1 MLTSEQ
7 KAQIHLRLQEAG
19 IKAKKEI
26 FDAINQGAT
35 LEQVDAII
43 ARKIEE
49 IASAR
54 KPDLE
59 LSSHPISYKIFGKK
73 LITQNAVDDMNFVT
87 RLPFVSAAA
96 LMPDGHRV
104 KENSVPVGGVVAS
117 THIFP
122 SIVGSDIA
130 CSVML
135 SIVDCLATESDLQVV
150 LPTLKYVLS
159 NFTYFNNQLNPDVH
173 LNYNFYLNP
182 PDMETEEGKNL
193 LRAAMGTA
201 ATQHGTSGDGNHF
214 VEIGL
219 TDVDY
224 GWGKVYSTKKTRR
237 IAILSHFGSRAV
249 GSLIAK
255 AFNTIAMSQYEMPK
269 GVEEAPLDVNSPYG
283 RDYIKLMHFAADFA
297 RTGHEWV
304 HRRVSEEISARIN
317 MPMQIKHQIYSR
329 HNFADYDVSSG
340 LFIHRKG
347 ATPAHAG
354 LVGVIP
360 ATMGHQTQ
368 IVLGLGNPESLNSAS
383 HGAGR
388 THSRGRALQE
398 FKGTHDY
405 VLRNFGVHLIGG
417 DADEDPRAYK
427 PISEVMF
434 AQAECV
440 YPLGTFQP
448 FVVRMANPR
457 F

>member
-7 KAQIHLRLQEAG
+7 KEAVRQQLVMAG
-19 IKAKKEI
+19 IKSKKRI

-35 LEQVDAII
+35 LEQVDALIS
-43 ARKIEE
+43 EE
-49 IASAR
+49 IAVIVAQK
-54 KPDLE
+54 KPVLP
-59 LSSHPISYKIFGKK
+59 LSPMPQTYRIFGRN

-87 RLPFVSAAA
+87 RLPYVTSAA
-96 LMPDGHRV
+96 LMPDAHRV

-130 CSVML
+130 CSVMF
-135 SIVDCLATESDLQVV
+135 SIIDCLADDKDLKSF

-159 NFTYFNNQLNPDVH
+159 NYTYFNNQINPNAQ
-173 LNYNFYLNP
+173 LNYPFYLNP
-182 PDMETEEGKNL
+182 PVMETDEGKRIL
-193 LRAAMGTA
+193 EIVMGMA

-224 GWGKVYSTKKTRR
+224 GWHKVYPTSHTCR
-237 IAILSHFGSRAV
+237 IAILSHFGSRGV

-255 AFNTIAMSQYEMPK
+255 TFSQIASSQYEMPK
-269 GVEEAPLDVNSPYG
+269 GVDEAPLDPDSPYG
-283 RDYIKLMHFAADFA
+283 RDYVNLMIFAGEFA

-304 HRRVSEEISARIN
+304 HRRISEELSPRVGFN
-317 MPMQIKHQIYSR
+317 FRIKHQIYSR
-329 HNFADYDVSSG
+329 HNFADYDLSTG

-360 ATMGHQTQ
+360 ATMGHKTQ
-368 IVLGLGNPESLNSAS
+368 IVLGMGNADSLNSAS

-398 FKGTHDY
+398 FKGTHEY
-405 VLRNFGVHLIGG
+405 VSRHFGVHLIGG

-427 PISEVMF
+427 DIESVMN
-434 AQAECV
+434 AQSDCV
-440 YPLGTFQP
+440 YPIGTFQP
-448 FVVRMANPR
+448 VVVRMANPR